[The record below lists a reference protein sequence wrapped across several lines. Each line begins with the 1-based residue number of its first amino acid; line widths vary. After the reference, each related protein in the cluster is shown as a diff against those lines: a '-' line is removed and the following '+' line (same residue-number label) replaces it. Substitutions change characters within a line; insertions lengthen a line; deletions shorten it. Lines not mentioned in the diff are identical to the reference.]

1 MGQKPP
7 LRRVDFSGLLRP
19 PQVVAAFVERLI
31 KDVNWVE
38 RENEFDPKREKRLHK
53 RYLVPL
59 RVDVQP
65 IDEHFR
71 PQGETYP
78 VIAYDISVQG
88 ICIRDTRSVE
98 TKFLALNLVSPT
110 GDEMQMLMEV
120 LRCRHTGRLYD
131 IGGKFISYA
140 CSE

>member
-1 MGQKPP
+1 MGQTPTS
-7 LRRVDFSGLLRP
+7 RRIDFSDLLRP
-19 PQVVAAFVERLI
+19 PQVIATFVERLV

-38 RENEFDPKREKRLHK
+38 REKEFDPRREMRLHK

-65 IDEHFR
+65 IDEHFHPR
-71 PQGETYP
+71 GEIYP
-78 VIAYDISVQG
+78 VIAYDISIQG

-98 TKFLALNLVSPT
+98 TKFLALDVVSPT
-110 GDEMQMLMEV
+110 GDEMLMEV
-120 LRCRHTGRLYD
+120 MRCRHTGRLYD